1 MNFKDYLFA
10 FSFALGFTLLFQYFF
25 GSTPV
30 VSDTATQQEI
40 VSGQSF
46 VAPVQEA
53 LNKPLHRHVQLEHA
67 SSSEQ
72 LTVVTTSLAEYTF
85 SNHGA
90 VLKETSFK
98 NLGSGD
104 IDLSTLQKAQAFL
117 VAFDK
122 KTPMDY
128 ELVAQEETDAL
139 IRLEYKANLH
149 DGQLY
154 KTFDCYE
161 SIQISF

>member
-30 VSDTATQQEI
+30 QLDTAAPQEV

-46 VAPVQEA
+46 IAPAQEA
-53 LNKPLHRHVQLEHA
+53 LNKPLNRHVQLEHVENE
-67 SSSEQ
+67 EQ
-72 LTVVTTSLAEYTF
+72 LTVITTSLAKYTF

-117 VAFDK
+117 VALDK
-122 KTPMDY
+122 KTPMAY
-128 ELVAQEETDAL
+128 ELVSQEETDAL
-139 IRLEYKANLH
+139 IRLVYKAQLH

-154 KTFDCYE
+154 KTFDRTPW
-161 SIQISF
+161 